1 MLYNILGVLMALSF
15 IFAVVIEVIIG
26 YKLLS
31 MESKSEPQKVKIVA
45 PRKSLFRRKED
56 KKKEQE
62 IKRMETLM
70 ANIDAYDGTS
80 SGQKDLD

>member
-1 MLYNILGVLMALSF
+1 MLYNVLGALMALSF
-15 IFAVVIEVIIG
+15 IFAIGIEVLIG

-31 MESKSEPQKVKIVA
+31 LENKGETQKIKIIT

-62 IKRMETLM
+62 QKRLETLM
-70 ANIDAYDGTS
+70 SNIDAYDGTAF
-80 SGQKDLD
+80 GQKDLD